1 MKAAVIF
8 DMDGTLFQTDKIL
21 ELALDETFSH
31 LRSLNLW
38 TADTPIDTYREIMG
52 VPLPTVWEILLPE
65 HSNEIRQQADAYFL
79 EKLVVNIK
87 SGNGALYP
95 NVQEIFCYLRE
106 NNFKIY
112 IASNGLT
119 EYLQTIVTYYNLDKW
134 VTETF
139 SIEQIHTLNK
149 GDLVKTIID
158 KYKIKRGAV
167 VGDRISDINAAKDNG
182 LVSIGCN
189 FDFAN
194 EAELAQA
201 DYVINDLSELQHV
214 IAKSGLNSKQ
224 IYN

>member
-1 MKAAVIF
+1 MTASIIF

-31 LRSLNLW
+31 LRSRNLW
-38 TADTPIDTYREIMG
+38 ATDTPIDTYRKIME

-65 HSNEIRQQADAYFL
+65 HSIKIRQQIDAYFL
-79 EKLVVNIK
+79 EKLVANIT

-95 NVQEIFCYLRE
+95 NVHEIFRFLHE
-106 NNFKIY
+106 NNIKIF

-119 EYLQTIVTYYNLDKW
+119 EYLQAIVTYYNLDKW

-139 SIEQIHTLNK
+139 SIEQIHSLNK

-167 VGDRISDINAAKDNG
+167 VGDRISDINAAKDNE

-189 FDFAN
+189 FDFAI
-194 EAELAQA
+194 EAELEQA

-214 IAKSGLNSKQ
+214 IAKSDLNSKQ